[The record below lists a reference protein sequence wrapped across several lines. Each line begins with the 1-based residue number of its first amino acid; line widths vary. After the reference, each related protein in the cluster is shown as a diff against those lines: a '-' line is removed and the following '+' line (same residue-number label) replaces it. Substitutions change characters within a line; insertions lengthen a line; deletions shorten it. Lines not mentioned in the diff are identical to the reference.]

1 MLNLKAIQQQSKE
14 IFSKIKEIILE
25 HKVHSLI
32 ILCLLCLLLLLCVIM
47 SFTKKDDDLLN
58 EEVYPYKLINSYE
71 LPIDKEVDSYYFSR
85 ETDESWTNE
94 DALQWFSE
102 PDGVLL
108 DELEKVNTKKVS
120 DILEA
125 AP

>member
-1 MLNLKAIQQQSKE
+1 MLNLKAILQQSKE

-32 ILCLLCLLLLLCVIM
+32 ILSLLCLLLLLCVIM
-47 SFTKKDDDLLN
+47 SFTKKDDDLLA

-102 PDGVLL
+102 PDGIIL
-108 DELEKVNTKKVS
+108 DELESKNTNKVT

>member
-71 LPIDKEVDSYYFSR
+71 LPIDKEVYSYYFSR

-102 PDGVLL
+102 PDGIIL
-108 DELEKVNTKKVS
+108 DELESKNTNKVT

>member
-32 ILCLLCLLLLLCVIM
+32 ILCLLCLLLILCIIM
-47 SFTKKDDDLLN
+47 SFSKKEDDLLA
-58 EEVYPYKLINSYE
+58 EEVYPYKLIHSYE
-71 LPIDKEVDSYYFSR
+71 LPIEKEDETYYFSR
-85 ETDESWTNE
+85 DSNKSWSKENSE
-94 DALQWFSE
+94 EWFSE

>member
-1 MLNLKAIQQQSKE
+1 MLNLKAILQQSKE

>member
-1 MLNLKAIQQQSKE
+1 MLNLKAILQQSKE

-32 ILCLLCLLLLLCVIM
+32 ILCLLCLLLILCIIM
-47 SFTKKDDDLLN
+47 SFSKKEDDLLA
-58 EEVYPYKLINSYE
+58 EEVYPYKLIHSYE
-71 LPIDKEVDSYYFSR
+71 LPIEKEDDSYYFSR
-85 ETDESWTNE
+85 ETYESWTNE

-102 PDGVLL
+102 PDGIIL
-108 DELEKVNTKKVS
+108 DELESKNTNKVT